1 MTPQVKENLTQYA
14 NGLITKPELYSELE
28 KKQVRGEADMGRFIG
43 YDYAKQEW
51 IYIRFYDLRTG

>member
-28 KKQVRGEADMGRFIG
+28 KKQVRGEVDMGSFIG
-43 YDYAKQEW
+43 YDYAEQEW
-51 IYIRFYDLRTG
+51 LQVHFYDLKG